1 MAYFVKKHSIVRK
14 IWGDGDTILFIFAG
28 ASAEFALNKAVDW
41 LYFTGK
47 LPTDPLGRL
56 FSTVAYARK
65 IVFSDYP
72 SALKTIDQITAIH
85 QNVEKSRGDKI
96 PDWAFRDVLFMLID
110 YSIRSYEILKKPL
123 SEEEKA
129 EVFEVF
135 NRVGLRMGIQSL
147 PANYEEWELHR
158 ANHLLQNLACNP
170 FTHNLYQQYAKHLG
184 YIRYRFLIQ
193 AQALVCPTA
202 VLSLLHKH
210 PWLIWLKP
218 ILAVYKLIK
227 KIGLQHIL
235 RDIILPKNYKLQI
248 RNLDVHRN

>member
-1 MAYFVKKHSIVRK
+1 MAYFVKKDSIVRK

-72 SALKTIDQITAIH
+72 SALKTIDQITAVH

-96 PDWAFRDVLFMLID
+96 PDWAYRDVLFMLID

-123 SEEEKA
+123 NEEEKT

-135 NRVGLRMGIQSL
+135 NRVGFYMGIGSL
-147 PANYEEWELHR
+147 PANYEEWKLHR
-158 ANHLLQNLACNP
+158 ANHLQQDLACSP

-184 YIRYRFLIQ
+184 YIRYQLLIQ
-193 AQALVCPTA
+193 AQGMVCPKA
-202 VLSLLHKH
+202 VLLLRKPHGM
-210 PWLIWLKP
+210 IWLKP
-218 ILAVYKLIK
+218 VLTAYNFCK
-227 KIGLQHIL
+227 KMALHHFL
-235 RDIILPKNYKLQI
+235 REIILPKNYKLQI
-248 RNLDVHRN
+248 QNLDVH